1 MGAKLFKKKMKSR
14 ISNFTFLTSSL
25 SLPLSLSLLI
35 FSLAYVAS
43 DGWLAK
49 GQSLVGRSVSRE
61 GHTKQIREYIT
72 ISQNRKEIQKRRE
85 ESRVEEKRREEGGQ
99 KKGEGMI

>member
-1 MGAKLFKKKMKSR
+1 MGAKLFKKKKKKR
-14 ISNFTFLTSSL
+14 GISNFTFLTSSL
-25 SLPLSLSLLI
+25 SLPLSVSLDIL
-35 FSLAYVAS
+35 SLAYVAS

-72 ISQNRKEIQKRRE
+72 ISQNRKEIQKRFR
-85 ESRVEEKRREEGGQ
+85 REEKRVE
-99 KKGEGMI
+99 